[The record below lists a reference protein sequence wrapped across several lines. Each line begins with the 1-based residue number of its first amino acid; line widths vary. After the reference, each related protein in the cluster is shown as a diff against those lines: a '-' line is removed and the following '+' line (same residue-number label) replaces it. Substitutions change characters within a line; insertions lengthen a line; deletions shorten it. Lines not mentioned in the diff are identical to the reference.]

1 MATKQV
7 GKATTARKP
16 AGAKKAA
23 TKKVAATKSSNGKKP
38 AGKKAAA
45 RKPAAKKP
53 VARKPAAG
61 KPAATVEK
69 AAPVAQPA
77 GLNGHSRR
85 RTASNKPKKTA
96 ILVAQRIVDEIVD
109 QDLQPGAPLLP
120 ERVML
125 PRYGVARGTLR
136 ESLRILE
143 TYGLITIKTGPGGGP
158 VVADAGSRPLAS
170 VIALVLQ
177 MSRTSFRSIVDARLQ
192 LEPLIAK
199 EAAERRT
206 EDDLAALRDSI
217 DEMRSELDDG
227 GEFLESNHVFHSA
240 VARAAKN
247 PVLFNMVNSLN
258 WIQDGTAVGIDYPA
272 KTRNAILNAHR
283 RIYQA
288 IEAGDPEMAEA
299 AMRIHIGEFAD
310 HAERHYAH
318 VLEAPLRW
326 DQVDG

>member
-1 MATKQV
+1 MATQKKTKAKPASKPAALRKKATAKRSKATSKS
-7 GKATTARKP
+7 KATTKKSTE
-16 AGAKKAA
+16 AKKSGSKA
-23 TKKVAATKSSNGKKP
+23 TRPAVAATTKAPRAKRVP
-38 AGKKAAA
+38 A
-45 RKPAAKKP
+45 
-53 VARKPAAG
+53 
-61 KPAATVEK
+61 T
-69 AAPVAQPA
+69 AAPSSA
-77 GLNGHSRR
+77 NGQSRR
-85 RTASNKPKKTA
+85 RNASNKPKKTA

-109 QDLQPGAPLLP
+109 QNLPPGSPLLP

-143 TYGLITIKTGPGGGP
+143 TYGVITMKTGPGGGP

-192 LEPLIAK
+192 LEPLLAK

-206 EDDLAALRDSI
+206 EEDLVALRDSI
-217 DEMRSELDDG
+217 DEMRAEIDDG
-227 GEFLESNHVFHSA
+227 GEFLEGNHVFHAA
-240 VARAAKN
+240 VARAAQN
-247 PVLFNMVNSLN
+247 PVLFNMAASLN

-272 KTRNAILNAHR
+272 KTRNAILSAHR
-283 RIYQA
+283 RIYLA

>member
-1 MATKQV
+1 V
-7 GKATTARKP
+7 
-16 AGAKKAA
+16 
-23 TKKVAATKSSNGKKP
+23 NG
-38 AGKKAAA
+38 
-45 RKPAAKKP
+45 
-53 VARKPAAG
+53 
-61 KPAATVEK
+61 
-69 AAPVAQPA
+69 Q
-77 GLNGHSRR
+77 SRR
-85 RTASNKPKKTA
+85 RSASNKPKKTA

-109 QDLQPGAPLLP
+109 QNLQPGSALLP

-206 EDDLAALRDSI
+206 EEDLVALRDSI
-217 DEMRSELDDG
+217 DEMRSEIDDG

-258 WIQDGTAVGIDYPA
+258 WIQDGTAVGIDYAA

-283 RIYQA
+283 RIYLA

-310 HAERHYAH
+310 HAERYYAH

>member
-1 MATKQV
+1 MATKQA
-7 GKATTARKP
+7 GKAKTGRKSSGTKRAATKAAATKNSNGKKP
-16 AGAKKAA
+16 AAKKAA
-23 TKKVAATKSSNGKKP
+23 TKKP
-38 AGKKAAA
+38 AA
-45 RKPAAKKP
+45 RKPA
-53 VARKPAAG
+53 VE
-61 KPAATVEK
+61 KPAATAEK
-69 AAPVAQPA
+69 SVPAAQPA
-77 GLNGHSRR
+77 VLNGHSRR
-85 RTASNKPKKTA
+85 RNASNKPKKTA

-206 EDDLAALRDSI
+206 EEDLAALRDSI

-272 KTRNAILNAHR
+272 KTRNAILSAHR
-283 RIYQA
+283 RIYLA

-326 DQVDG
+326 DQVDS

>member
-1 MATKQV
+1 MATKSAAKST
-7 GKATTARKP
+7 GR
-16 AGAKKAA
+16 KKAA
-23 TKKVAATKSSNGKKP
+23 KAAATNAPTTKKAVRKRKAPAKAAKVESAPKKKAAEPAAKAPTPPPASSNGQ
-38 AGKKAAA
+38 A
-45 RKPAAKKP
+45 
-53 VARKPAAG
+53 
-61 KPAATVEK
+61 
-69 AAPVAQPA
+69 
-77 GLNGHSRR
+77 RR
-85 RTASNKPKKTA
+85 RAVSNKPKKTA

-109 QDLQPGAPLLP
+109 QELQPGSALLP

-177 MSRTSFRSIVDARLQ
+177 MSRTSFRSIIDARLQ
-192 LEPLIAK
+192 LEPLLAK

-206 EDDLAALRDSI
+206 EADLVALRDSI
-217 DEMRSELDDG
+217 DEMRDEIDDG
-227 GEFLESNHVFHSA
+227 VEFLESNHVFHSA
-240 VARAAKN
+240 VAKAAQN
-247 PVLFNMVNSLN
+247 PVLFNMAASLN
-258 WIQDGTAVGIDYPA
+258 WIQDGTAVGIDYSPN
-272 KTRNAILNAHR
+272 TRNAILSAHR
-283 RIYQA
+283 RIYLA

-310 HAERHYAH
+310 HAERYYSH

>member
-7 GKATTARKP
+7 GKTTTARKP

-23 TKKVAATKSSNGKKP
+23 TKKAAATKSSNGKKP
-38 AGKKAAA
+38 AAKKAAAKKTAVKKPAA
-45 RKPAAKKP
+45 RKPAATEE
-53 VARKPAAG
+53 R
-61 KPAATVEK
+61 
-69 AAPVAQPA
+69 AAPAAQPA
-77 GLNGHSRR
+77 LNGHSRR
-85 RTASNKPKKTA
+85 RNASNKPKKTA

-177 MSRTSFRSIVDARLQ
+177 MSRTSFHSIVDARLQ

-206 EDDLAALRDSI
+206 EEDLAALRDSI

-272 KTRNAILNAHR
+272 KTRNAILSAHR
-283 RIYQA
+283 RIYLA

-326 DQVDG
+326 DQVDS

>member
-1 MATKQV
+1 MATRQA
-7 GKATTARKP
+7 GKAAAAKRPGGPAKP
-16 AGAKKAA
+16 MTGKAPAAGKKRTGKKSTPVKKERAGKAA
-23 TKKVAATKSSNGKKP
+23 TSDGKL
-38 AGKKAAA
+38 AG
-45 RKPAAKKP
+45 KKP
-53 VARKPAAG
+53 VASIP
-61 KPAATVEK
+61 
-69 AAPVAQPA
+69 APVAP
-77 GLNGHSRR
+77 NNHPRR
-85 RTASNKPKKTA
+85 RSSSNKPKKTA

-109 QDLQPGAPLLP
+109 ENLPPGSPLLP

-125 PRYGVARGTLR
+125 SRYGVARATLR

-192 LEPLIAK
+192 LEPLLAK

-206 EDDLAALRDSI
+206 EDDLVVLRDSI
-217 DEMRSELDDG
+217 DEMRAEIDDG
-227 GEFLESNHVFHSA
+227 REFLEGNHVFHSA

-247 PVLFNMVNSLN
+247 PVLFNMVGSLN
-258 WIQDGTAVGIDYPA
+258 WIQDGTAVGIDYPSS
-272 KTRNAILNAHR
+272 TRNAILSAHR
-283 RIYQA
+283 RIYLA

>member
-1 MATKQV
+1 MATQKKS
-7 GKATTARKP
+7 KAKP
-16 AGAKKAA
+16 ASK
-23 TKKVAATKSSNGKKP
+23 T
-38 AGKKAAA
+38 AAA
-45 RKPAAKKP
+45 RKKTTAKKSKAP
-53 VARKPAAG
+53 LKPKATARKSTDARKSGSKATRAV
-61 KPAATVEK
+61 AATTK
-69 AAPVAQPA
+69 APPAKRAAATAPPSSA
-77 GLNGHSRR
+77 NGQSRR
-85 RTASNKPKKTA
+85 RNASNKPKKTA

-109 QDLQPGAPLLP
+109 HNLQPGSPLLP

-192 LEPLIAK
+192 LEPLLAK

-206 EDDLAALRDSI
+206 DEDLVALRDSI
-217 DEMRSELDDG
+217 DEMRAEIDDG
-227 GEFLESNHVFHSA
+227 GEFLEGNHVFHAA
-240 VARAAKN
+240 VARAAQN
-247 PVLFNMVNSLN
+247 PVLFNMAASLN

-272 KTRNAILNAHR
+272 KTRNAILSAHR
-283 RIYQA
+283 RIYLA

>member
-23 TKKVAATKSSNGKKP
+23 TKKAAATKSLNGKKP
-38 AGKKAAA
+38 AGKK
-45 RKPAAKKP
+45 PAAKKSA
-53 VARKPAAG
+53 ARKPAAG
-61 KPAATVEK
+61 KPAATAAK
-69 AAPVAQPA
+69 AVPAAQPA

-85 RTASNKPKKTA
+85 RNASNKPKKTA

-109 QDLQPGAPLLP
+109 QNLQPGSPLLP

-177 MSRTSFRSIVDARLQ
+177 MSRTSFRSIVDARLK

-206 EDDLAALRDSI
+206 EEDLAALRDSL
-217 DEMRSELDDG
+217 DAMRSELDDG
-227 GEFLESNHVFHSA
+227 GEFLETNHVFHSA
-240 VARAAKN
+240 VARAAQN
-247 PVLFNMVNSLN
+247 PVLYNMVNSLN
-258 WIQDGTAVGIDYPA
+258 WIQDGTAVGIDYAA
-272 KTRNAILNAHR
+272 KTRNAILSAHR
-283 RIYQA
+283 RIYLA

-318 VLEAPLRW
+318 VMEAPLRW
-326 DQVDG
+326 DQVDD